1 MYVSEIFLLFLEEV
15 EEVEEV
21 KEEEEVEEVEEEVEM
36 DDFKEVFL
44 LVRRVVIVDVEFE
57 RFLLTES
64 RATEAE
70 VKDNNAVAANGV
82 RLLFVRLP
90 MAPKKAKSSNVL
102 LLLDGTLID
111 SACGT
116 GTEILL
122 LALFFLLPLVIGNF
136 LNLQENLFF
145 KVLNLHDF
153 GNLSKR
159 ALQDLNI
166 EFLVRFCCHFSH

>member
-1 MYVSEIFLLFLEEV
+1 MILYISVVLELYDSEIFLLFLEEV

-136 LNLQENLFF
+136 LNL
-145 KVLNLHDF
+145 
-153 GNLSKR
+153 
-159 ALQDLNI
+159 
-166 EFLVRFCCHFSH
+166 